1 MLFRRREPLAW
12 LLIAAFSV
20 AGFWWAGRGYEPVPR
35 KGRTVVTWYVLI
47 TQLHDLYE
55 AEAAQFEREHP
66 DIEVR
71 IVWAPGS
78 EYNTK
83 LKTLAAAHELP
94 DLFFAGDVWL
104 SYLRP
109 LMRDL
114 TPLVRRDAE
123 ATGLDDFFP
132 AVRSAMQLD
141 GRTFIMP
148 ETINLSLL
156 YYNRGL
162 FAQAGLPEPSESWTW
177 DDLVRAGR
185 ALTRPAAPGRPA
197 VWGCSRVEGWWGEW
211 LIYVRQAGGRMFTP
225 DGRRCILDSPEAVA
239 GLRFY
244 LDKSDRY
251 RISAPA
257 GFEPANGFTN
267 QRTAMVVG
275 GHVNYW
281 ATYDASPGLDWDVQ
295 MLPSG
300 PAGRPGGELAIGGYS
315 ISAASRHP
323 EEAWELAKFVTR
335 PEAIAA
341 IVARGGISVRRSVA
355 EASLS
360 DPRRAARPRNLGAVY
375 RQFDYGMPIPHNAY
389 FLELMY
395 SLIQPE
401 VDRMLLGQITPEQA
415 ARRATDAV
423 NAFLVNFDPQAS

>member
-1 MLFRRREPLAW
+1 MW
-12 LLIAAFSV
+12 LLVATMSA
-20 AGFWWAGRGYEPVPR
+20 AGFWWAGRSHDPAP
-35 KGRTVVTWYVLI
+35 GRGKTVVTWYVLI
-47 TQLHDLYE
+47 TQFQDLYL

-83 LKTLAAAHELP
+83 LKTLAAAHQLP
-94 DLFFAGDVWL
+94 DLFYAGDVWL

-114 TPLVRRDAE
+114 TPLARRDA
-123 ATGLDDFFP
+123 AAMGLDDFFP

-141 GRTFIMP
+141 GRILIMP
-148 ETINLSLL
+148 ETINISLL
-156 YYNRGL
+156 YYNRRL
-162 FAQAGLPEPSESWTW
+162 FAEAGLPEPSDAWTW

-185 ALTRPAAPGRPA
+185 TLTRPAAPGRPA

-211 LIYVRQAGGRMFTP
+211 LTYVRQAGGRVFTP
-225 DGRRCILDSPEAVA
+225 DGRRCALDSPEAVA

-251 RISAPA
+251 HISAPA

-281 ATYDASPGLDWDVQ
+281 ATYDATPGLDWDVQ
-295 MLPSG
+295 VLPSG
-300 PAGRPGGELAIGGYS
+300 PAGRSGGELAIAGYS

-335 PEAIAA
+335 REAIAA
-341 IVARGGISVRRSVA
+341 IVARGDVSVRRSVA
-355 EASLS
+355 EASLR
-360 DPRRAARPRNLGAVY
+360 DPRRAARPRSLAAVY

-389 FLELMY
+389 FLEIML
-395 SLIQPE
+395 SLVQPE
-401 VDRMLLGQITPEQA
+401 VDRMLLGQLTPEQT
-415 ARRATDAV
+415 ARRAADEV
-423 NAFLVNFDPQAS
+423 NAFLANFDPRAS